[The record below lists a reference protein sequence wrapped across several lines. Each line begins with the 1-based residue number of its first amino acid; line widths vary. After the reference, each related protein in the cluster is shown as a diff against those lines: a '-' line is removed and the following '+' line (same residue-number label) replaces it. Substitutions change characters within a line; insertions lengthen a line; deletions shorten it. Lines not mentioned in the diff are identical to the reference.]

1 MASFYSGAAL
11 EALRWWDFSW
21 NPTADINM
29 KTYLIVLAAILGAA
43 IAVDYC
49 ALPTCMDKHV
59 ACNNKGNFSVD
70 CPKDVREIKI
80 EPHRKL
86 ILTLFN
92 ELRNNVAG
100 GTIENLPK
108 AVRMA
113 KMSWC
118 EELAHLASYNVRT
131 CESIT
136 DKCRSTERFAY
147 AGQNNVIF
155 SYSGAESEY
164 TDAEIL
170 KEQIENWFAERS
182 NATPEILANFPEEL
196 PNKNVAKFTIAV
208 AEKNTHVGCAAV
220 RFSRDFYNHFVL
232 TCNFAT
238 SNIIGQPVYTPGEKA
253 TTGCKN
259 RYGAA
264 FDFPN
269 LCYAKEIYD
278 NEKVV
283 AGIKVF

>member
-1 MASFYSGAAL
+1 MAFTILPGFL
-11 EALRWWDFSW
+11 L
-21 NPTADINM
+21 
-29 KTYLIVLAAILGAA
+29 LAVGLFGSSL
-43 IAVDYC
+43 AVDYC
-49 ALPTCMDKHV
+49 ALPTCLDKHI
-59 ACNNKGNFSVD
+59 ACNNKGNFSEN
-70 CPKDVREIKI
+70 CPKDVREVKI
-80 EPHRKL
+80 EPHHKL

-100 GTIENLPK
+100 GKIEGLPK
-108 AVRMA
+108 AIRMA

-118 EELAHLASYNVRT
+118 EELSHLALLNVQT
-131 CESIT
+131 CESLP

-147 AGQNNVIF
+147 AGQNNAIF
-155 SYSGAESEY
+155 SYSGAETEY
-164 TDAEIL
+164 TDAELI
-170 KEQIENWFAERS
+170 KEQIENWFAQRS
-182 NATPEILANFPEEL
+182 NASPEILASFPEEL
-196 PNKNVAKFTIAV
+196 PSKDVAKFTISV

-238 SNIIGQPVYTPGEKA
+238 SNIVGQPVYTPGEKS

-264 FDFPN
+264 FDYPN

-278 NEKVV
+278 NEKVIEN
-283 AGIKVF
+283 ARVF

>member
-1 MASFYSGAAL
+1 MAIKS
-11 EALRWWDFSW
+11 
-21 NPTADINM
+21 
-29 KTYLIVLAAILGAA
+29 LILLTSLLGLSLAA
-43 IAVDYC
+43 DYC
-49 ALPTCMDKHV
+49 ALPTCLDKHI
-59 ACNNKGNFSVD
+59 ACNNKGNFSEN
-70 CPKDVREIKI
+70 CPKDVREVKI
-80 EPHRKL
+80 EPHHKL

-100 GTIENLPK
+100 GKIEGLPK

-118 EELAHLASYNVRT
+118 EELSHLALLNVKT
-131 CESIT
+131 CESLP

-147 AGQNNVIF
+147 AGQNNAVF
-155 SYSGAESEY
+155 QYSGAETEY
-164 TDAEIL
+164 TDAEII

-182 NATPEILANFPEEL
+182 NASPEILASFPEEL
-196 PNKNVAKFTIAV
+196 PNKAVTKFTIAV

-220 RFSRDFYNHFVL
+220 RFSRDFYTTSYSPVTSH
-232 TCNFAT
+232 
-238 SNIIGQPVYTPGEKA
+238 SNIVGQPVYTPGEKA

-264 FDFPN
+264 YDYPN

-278 NEKVV
+278 NEKV
-283 AGIKVF
+283 IENTQTM

>member
-1 MASFYSGAAL
+1 VES
-11 EALRWWDFSW
+11 
-21 NPTADINM
+21 TM
-29 KTYLIVLAAILGAA
+29 KVFIVLAVLIGAA
-43 IAVDYC
+43 VAVDYC
-49 ALPTCMDKHV
+49 ALPTCLDKHI
-59 ACNNKGNFSVD
+59 ACNNKGNFSEN

-80 EPHRKL
+80 EPHHKL

-92 ELRNNVAG
+92 EIRNKVAG
-100 GTIENLPK
+100 GQMEGLPM
-108 AVRMA
+108 AIRMA

-118 EELAHLASYNVRT
+118 EELAHLAVLNVKT
-131 CESIT
+131 CESLP

-147 AGQNNVIF
+147 AGQNNAIF

-164 TDAEIL
+164 TDAEII

-182 NATPEILANFPEEL
+182 NASPDILSSFPEEL

-220 RFSRDFYNHFVL
+220 RFSKDFYNHFVL

-238 SNIIGQPVYTPGEKA
+238 SNIVGKPIYTPGEKA
-253 TTGCKN
+253 TSGCKN

-264 FDFPN
+264 FDYPN

-278 NEKVV
+278 NEKIVD
-283 AGIKVF
+283 GTKMI